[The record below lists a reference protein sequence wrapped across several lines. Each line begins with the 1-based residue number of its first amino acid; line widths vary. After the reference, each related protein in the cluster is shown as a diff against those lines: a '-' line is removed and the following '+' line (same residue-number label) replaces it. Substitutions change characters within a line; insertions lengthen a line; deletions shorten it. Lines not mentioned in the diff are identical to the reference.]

1 MGSRPAS
8 MDYGRRDMPLQGIAE
23 HHGEGVGAH
32 PVTFDSG
39 SDIGS
44 EMGSRP
50 GSQPASPRGGARVS
64 HLVCFPTFNIQMLC
78 HSTWLQHPAQLYIH
92 EQTSTLYLATQQGGV
107 IHSLNSGVIYW
118 CCEAVTMLRTTAA
131 ASHVAYIWCRVVM
144 VVCSHML

>member
-50 GSQPASPRGGARVS
+50 GSQPASPRGRAWVS
-64 HLVCFPTFNIQMLC
+64 HLVCFHNFQHSDALLQNIVVAS
-78 HSTWLQHPAQLYIH
+78 STALDP
-92 EQTSTLYLATQQGGV
+92 
-107 IHSLNSGVIYW
+107 
-118 CCEAVTMLRTTAA
+118 
-131 ASHVAYIWCRVVM
+131 
-144 VVCSHML
+144 